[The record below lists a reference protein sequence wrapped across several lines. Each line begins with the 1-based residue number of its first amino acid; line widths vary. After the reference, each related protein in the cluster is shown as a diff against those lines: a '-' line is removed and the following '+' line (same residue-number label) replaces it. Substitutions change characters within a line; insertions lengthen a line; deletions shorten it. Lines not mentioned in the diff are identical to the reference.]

1 MPSESNNLREFHS
14 STIVE
19 GNFFFFMKFYW
30 KNTRQRN
37 QWKHGKIGEFKE
49 VYIIIYR
56 VSLTRM
62 DNLIESMRKG

>member
-1 MPSESNNLREFHS
+1 M
-14 STIVE
+14 
-19 GNFFFFMKFYW
+19 